1 MTRDDDPR
9 TARLPDLP
17 TADDSPGAALARATR
32 ALRADPTPAP
42 VGTSDLT
49 ATVMGRVATL
59 ARGGRELL
67 VRTPDGAA
75 VHDAHGSQVHV
86 ADRVLRSAVRQVAT
100 SPHLAPDAVRVSVDD
115 ATGRVDLAVRVAAR
129 YGVPL
134 LRHAAELR
142 AELLLLLD
150 DLLGPSP
157 VPRRVDVEVVDVT
170 VGDPALG

>member
-9 TARLPDLP
+9 TARLPDLR
-17 TADDSPGAALARATR
+17 TDEAGPGAALDRATR
-32 ALRADPTPAP
+32 ALRSDPTPAP
-42 VGTSDLT
+42 MGAGDLT

-75 VHDAHGSQVHV
+75 VHDAQGSQVHV
-86 ADRVLRSAVRQVAT
+86 ADRVLRSAVRRVAT
-100 SPHLAPDAVRVSVDD
+100 SPHLAPDAVRVAVDD
-115 ATGRVDLAVRVAAR
+115 TGRVDLAVRVAAR

-134 LRHAAELR
+134 LPHAADLR
-142 AELLLLLD
+142 AALLLLLD

-170 VGDPALG
+170 LGDPALG